1 MASGADRPDRTGT
14 GTRRRT
20 QGPKTRLRHVLYS
33 VGIVLLLALGPPAWA
48 GNVRRTLCV
57 FDVSGASG
65 AVYQLMQD
73 YAIEAQRWGVDFR
86 LRPYTD
92 ESTAKDD
99 FEAGKCAAVELTG
112 VRNRSLVKFAGS
124 LDMMAALPDYKALH
138 LAIDTISSPRA
149 APLMRAGPY
158 ETVGIFPGGAVYLFG
173 RDRRILTDYKALT
186 GARMS
191 VLSYDQQ
198 AVQMARF
205 AGVSMVPANISTFG
219 SLFNNGSVTLCYAPA
234 LAYFPLEL
242 YKGLGTRGGILQ
254 LNLGMLTF
262 QIDTHWKRFPK
273 DFGARSRSWV
283 ARHDW
288 RPAMQMIRR
297 VTTRIPARYWVRPSR
312 PQASGY
318 RQMFAEVRQQLWQQ
332 HVYSRRMQVLL
343 KRIRCREHPADPEC
357 SSHMEGPPV
366 P

>member
-1 MASGADRPDRTGT
+1 MASIADRPDHTATRTPP
-14 GTRRRT
+14 RAR
-20 QGPKTRLRHVLYS
+20 GPRARLRRVLYS
-33 VGIVLLLALGPPAWA
+33 VGTVLLLALGPPAWA
-48 GNVRRTLCV
+48 GNVHRTLCV

-65 AVYQLMQD
+65 AVYQLMKD
-73 YAIEAQRWGVDFR
+73 YAIEAQRWGVDLR

-112 VRNRSLVKFAGS
+112 VRNRGLVKFAGS
-124 LDMMAALPDYKALH
+124 LDMMAGLPDYRALH
-138 LAIDTISSPRA
+138 LAIDVISSPRA
-149 APLMRAGPY
+149 APLMRSGPY
-158 ETVGIFPGGAVYLFG
+158 ETVGILPGGAVYLFG
-173 RDRRILTDYKALT
+173 RDRQRLRDAKALT
-186 GARMS
+186 GDRMA
-191 VLSYDQQ
+191 VLAYDRQ
-198 AVQMARF
+198 AVAMARF
-205 AGVSMVPANISTFG
+205 AGVAVVPATISTFA
-219 SLFNNGSVTLCYAPA
+219 SLFNNGSVNLCYAPA

-242 YKGLGTRGGILQ
+242 YKGLGTRGGILK

-262 QIDTHWKRFPK
+262 QIDTHWTLFPK
-273 DFGARSRSWV
+273 DFGARSRRWI

-297 VTTRIPARYWVRPSR
+297 VTARIPARYWVSPSR
-312 PQASGY
+312 HQASGY
-318 RQMFAEVRQQLWQQ
+318 RQMFAEVRQQLWQR

-343 KRIRCREHPADPEC
+343 KRIRCRENPADPEC